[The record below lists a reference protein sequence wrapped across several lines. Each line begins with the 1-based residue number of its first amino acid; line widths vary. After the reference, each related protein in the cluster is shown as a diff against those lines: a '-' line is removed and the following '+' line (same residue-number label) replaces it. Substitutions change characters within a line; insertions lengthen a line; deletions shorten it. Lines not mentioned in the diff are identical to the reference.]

1 MTRYVG
7 MRNSFWLILKNAIRH
22 KRRSFLTA
30 ASMATS
36 LCVLGLIFSLYRVL
50 FAGGDQTSAA
60 ALRLITHHKVSLTEE
75 LPVSYE
81 DKIQKIEGVK
91 AVTSL
96 RWFGGTYKDA
106 RDPNNQFAQ
115 FAVQPEAFLQ
125 VYPEIKLT
133 EESQHAFTTQKTAAI
148 AGRGLAAKL
157 HWQPGERITLV
168 SPNSPVTLELTLVGT
183 YDASDLMWG
192 DALYFNRDYLEDSL
206 PTADRRRGMV
216 QQYYIAAATRDDVA
230 RVASTVDALFS
241 QSTAPTMTENERAFM
256 LSFIA
261 FIGNVK
267 LFLIAICSAV
277 TFAIVLVS
285 ANAISMSVRE
295 RTREVGILKTLGYSS
310 SEILDII
317 LGESLAIGLAGGAIG
332 CIAAQGL
339 CLALA
344 RAAHASTALRSLSSI
359 SMTPLTILLTL
370 AAAAVVAAVS
380 AAVPARIAAHTTII
394 EALAYGG

>member
-1 MTRYVG
+1 
-7 MRNSFWLILKNAIRH
+7 
-22 KRRSFLTA
+22 
-30 ASMATS
+30 MATS

-50 FAGGDQTSAA
+50 FTGGEGTSTA

-81 DKIQKIEGVK
+81 DKIRKITRVK

-106 RDPNNQFAQ
+106 GDPNNQFGQ
-115 FAVQPEAFLQ
+115 FAVEPEAFLQ
-125 VYPEIKLT
+125 VYPEVKLSEQARHT
-133 EESQHAFTTQKTAAI
+133 FVTQKTAAI
-148 AGRGLAAKL
+148 AGRVLAAKL

-168 SPNSPVTLELTLVGT
+168 SPNSPVTLELTLSGT
-183 YDASDLMWG
+183 FDASDMMFG
-192 DALYFNRDYLEDSL
+192 DVLYFNHDYLEDSL
-206 PTADRRRGMV
+206 PPADKRRGMV
-216 QQYYIAAATRDDVA
+216 QQYYVAAATRDDVPH
-230 RVASTVDALFS
+230 VASAVDGLFAES
-241 QSTAPTMTENERAFM
+241 IAPTMTENEHAFM

-310 SEILDII
+310 SEIRRMI
-317 LGESLAIGLAGGAIG
+317 LGESLLIGLVGGIVG
-332 CIAAQGL
+332 CLAAEGLCIALAKAAQGSP
-339 CLALA
+339 AL
-344 RAAHASTALRSLSSI
+344 HSLSSI
-359 SMTPLTILLTL
+359 SMTPVTILLTL
-370 AAAAVVAAVS
+370 ASAAVVAAVS
-380 AAVPARIAAHTTII
+380 AAVPARSAARTTIM
-394 EALAYGG
+394 EALAFGG